1 MRVVHTSLIVP
12 LIVGVVAGAVGGLV
26 SSWAHWKL
34 VGEEE
39 AEKTRVQADALAAW
53 SDVRINL
60 AEFERQAP
68 SDLPPWRQ
76 AKYAEA
82 LAHWRA
88 GRVLLLEGRYGEAR
102 ADFRKAA
109 WLLVVACG
117 DCENVL
123 PPG

>member
-1 MRVVHTSLIVP
+1 VRVVHPSLIVP
-12 LIVGVVAGAVGGLV
+12 LVVAVSAGALGGLA
-26 SSWAHWKL
+26 SSWAYWKL

-39 AEKTRVQADALAAW
+39 VEMTRVQAHALAAW
-53 SDVRINL
+53 SDVRVSL

-82 LAHWRA
+82 LAHWRQ
-88 GRVLLLEGRYGEAR
+88 GRALLLEGRYGDAR